1 MRPRQWIKNVLVIAA
16 PAAAGL
22 LLDPAVLVPSLIAF
36 VSFCAV
42 SSAVYLVNDIADR
55 EVDRL
60 HPVKATRPIASG
72 ALGVRPAAVLAV
84 VLAVTALAVALLGGV
99 ELTLLIAG
107 YLAMQVA
114 YNVRLKHEPVIDLA
128 VVSLGFLLR
137 AVAGGVAADIE
148 VSRWFLMVAGFG
160 SLFVV
165 SAKRYSELA
174 TLGAASGTRRSLL
187 RYSES
192 YLRFVWSMAAA
203 ATLLAYSLWA
213 FETGSDEAGANWKA
227 ISVVPFA
234 LGLLRYSVD
243 VDNAAAADP
252 EDLVFGDRVL
262 HLVGLV
268 WLGTLALGVLSG

>member
-1 MRPRQWIKNVLVIAA
+1 MRPRQWIKNVLVVAA

-22 LLDPAVLVPSLIAF
+22 LLEPEVLVPSLVAF

-42 SSAVYLVNDIADR
+42 SSSVYLINDIADR

-60 HPVKATRPIASG
+60 HPIKSRRPIASG
-72 ALGVRPAAVLAV
+72 ELAVRPAAVLAG
-84 VLAVTALAVALLGGV
+84 VLAVAAVATALLAGTGLA
-99 ELTLLIAG
+99 LLIAG
-107 YLAMQVA
+107 YFAMQVA
-114 YNVRLKHEPVIDLA
+114 YNVRLKHEPVVDLA

-137 AVAGGVAADIE
+137 AVAGGVASDIE
-148 VSRWFLMVAGFG
+148 LSRWFLMVAGFG

-165 SAKRYSELA
+165 SAKRYSELT
-174 TLGAASGTRRSLL
+174 TLGSASGTRRSLM

-203 ATLLAYSLWA
+203 ATLMAYSLWA
-213 FETGSDEAGANWKA
+213 FETGSGDAGANWKA
-227 ISVVPFA
+227 ISVVPFV

-243 VDNAAAADP
+243 VDSASAADP

-262 HLVGLV
+262 HLIGLA
-268 WLGTLALGVLSG
+268 WLGTLAMGVISG

>member
-1 MRPRQWIKNVLVIAA
+1 MRPRQWTKNVLVVAA

-22 LLDPAVLVPSLIAF
+22 LLEPDVLVPVLIAF

-42 SSAVYLVNDIADR
+42 SSSVYLVNDIADR

-60 HPVKATRPIASG
+60 HPVKARRPIASG
-72 ALGVRPAAVLAV
+72 ELGVRPAAVLAG
-84 VLAVTALAVALLGGV
+84 VLAVVGIATALLAGW
-99 ELTLLIAG
+99 ELTLLVAG

-114 YNVRLKHEPVIDLA
+114 YNVRLKHEPVVDLA

-137 AVAGGVAADIE
+137 AVAGGVAADVE
-148 VSRWFLMVAGFG
+148 LSRWFLMVAGFG

-165 SAKRYSELA
+165 AAKRYSELT
-174 TLGAASGTRRSLL
+174 TLGAASGTRRSLM

-203 ATLLAYSLWA
+203 ATLMAYSLWA
-213 FETGSDEAGANWKA
+213 FETGSDDPGANWKA

-252 EDLVFGDRVL
+252 EVLVFGDRVL

-268 WLGTLALGVLSG
+268 WIGTLTLGVLSG